1 MKRFECLKILS
12 SMIDPKTIVVGNVGP
27 ISREWNALRPS
38 EANLLQVNL
47 GLCAAVGLGIS
58 VSLPH
63 RQVVILD
70 GDGNL
75 LLNLASLADMA
86 NQNLSNTIHI
96 VLDNEAYE
104 GGGGL
109 RSATAGKADL
119 SAIARGA
126 GVPQADRVQ
135 PGRAVGE
142 GAHEDAEHDLGAAI
156 AHEVAQQ
163 PRGVLRRGD
172 LQGDDGQREH
182 QPGDRDHGG
191 RHHDQQRAGVVG
203 GALERQ
209 HPQRGVVAD
218 RHPGQQRPGRQ
229 EHHHRHRR
237 QDP

>member
-12 SMIDPKTIVVGNVGP
+12 LMIDPKTIVVGNVGP

-63 RQVVILD
+63 RRVVILD

-86 NQNLSNTIHI
+86 NQNLGNTVHI

-126 GVPQADRVQ
+126 GVPQTGIVTTLEDFESTVRQSLTGARHHFIVAKVEKGSVAKL
-135 PGRAVGE
+135 PTLTLMVRRRSIALPVTSRAPKGF
-142 GAHEDAEHDLGAAI
+142 
-156 AHEVAQQ
+156 
-163 PRGVLRRGD
+163 RFY
-172 LQGDDGQREH
+172 
-182 QPGDRDHGG
+182 DRDTRTFNFLWFQSFQAFQKFH
-191 RHHDQQRAGVVG
+191 
-203 GALERQ
+203 
-209 HPQRGVVAD
+209 
-218 RHPGQQRPGRQ
+218 
-229 EHHHRHRR
+229 
-237 QDP
+237 

>member
-12 SMIDPKTIVVGNVGP
+12 SMIDPKTIVVANVGP

-86 NQNLSNTIHI
+86 NQSLSNAVHI

-126 GVPQADRVQ
+126 GVPQTDV
-135 PGRAVGE
+135 VTTL
-142 GAHEDAEHDLGAAI
+142 EDFESTVRQSLT
-156 AHEVAQQ
+156 
-163 PRGVLRRGD
+163 
-172 LQGDDGQREH
+172 
-182 QPGDRDHGG
+182 
-191 RHHDQQRAGVVG
+191 RAGHNFIVAKVDKG
-203 GALERQ
+203 SVEKLPTLTLDGKEAKYRFARYIENTE
-209 HPQRGVVAD
+209 GV
-218 RHPGQQRPGRQ
+218 QILRPRYT
-229 EHHHRHRR
+229 HI
-237 QDP
+237 

>member
-1 MKRFECLKILS
+1 M
-12 SMIDPKTIVVGNVGP
+12 
-27 ISREWNALRPS
+27 
-38 EANLLQVNL
+38 NL

-86 NQNLSNTIHI
+86 NQSLSNTVHI

-126 GVPQADRVQ
+126 GVPQTGVVTTLEEFESTVRQSLAGA
-135 PGRAVGE
+135 GRIISSSPKSRK
-142 GAHEDAEHDLGAAI
+142 GAWRNFLRSPWMARRPSI
-156 AHEVAQQ
+156 
-163 PRGVLRRGD
+163 VLPVTWRAPKGFRFC
-172 LQGDDGQREH
+172 
-182 QPGDRDHGG
+182 DRDT
-191 RHHDQQRAGVVG
+191 RISRDWST
-203 GALERQ
+203 GAVE
-209 HPQRGVVAD
+209 
-218 RHPGQQRPGRQ
+218 
-229 EHHHRHRR
+229 
-237 QDP
+237 